1 MGEVVVALW
10 NRLYVATSSELDSL
24 VLALVVLCL
33 AKEIVLVS
41 LKKKRFRTIER
52 MLALEPKIK
61 EIEEKY
67 ADDPDELSRN
77 KAAAIIDAGII
88 PVLPLVQAFSVLLIH
103 IFLLMA
109 VFLVFWTPHSFE
121 GYTIVDS
128 LYETNLEGYL
138 LELNRVNLF
147 EQLLSQLGTD
157 PLNVLFFIGAELFVF
172 FFGTFAVD
180 QKVNFKPRPYHFKGI
195 VLLFFPAGLWLSRMV
210 IFCIAWPFSILFEQ
224 WKAQQQVAQSSS

>member
-10 NRLYVATSSELDSL
+10 NRLYLATSSELDSL

-33 AKEIVLVS
+33 AKEVVLVS
-41 LKKKRFRTIER
+41 LKKKSFRTTER

-67 ADDPDELSRN
+67 ADDPAELSRN
-77 KAAAIIDAGII
+77 KAAAIIDAGVI
-88 PVLPLVQAFSVLLIH
+88 PVFPLVLAFSVLLIH
-103 IFLLMA
+103 ILLLIA

-128 LYETNLEGYL
+128 LYATDLEGYL
-138 LELNRVNLF
+138 LEINRINLF
-147 EQLLSQLGTD
+147 DQLLSQLGTD
-157 PLNVLFFIGAELFVF
+157 PLSWLVFVGAELFVF
-172 FFGTFAVD
+172 LFGTFAVD
-180 QKVNFKPRPYHFKGI
+180 KKVNFKPRPYHLKGI
-195 VLLFFPAGLWLSRMV
+195 VVLFFPAGLWLSRMV

-224 WKAQQQVAQSSS
+224 WKAQQVEQISA